1 MGPAPAAAPTAA
13 AVLPLAPPA
22 PLSRDN
28 AIGRRVLVPA
38 GVYPQ
43 YACSEHAG
51 AGWESLVLSATGLT
65 AVVRFLYARTND
77 GRPYQDERLP
87 LAQLKPL

>member
-1 MGPAPAAAPTAA
+1 MPLDVPR
-13 AVLPLAPPA
+13 VLAR
-22 PLSRDN
+22 LSSHGDN